1 MSEDNSEGYTVE
13 VSTSSKGNEVTRY
26 KLNGQLVK
34 ASEVPEEVKAGLSAP
49 SEEAPVVSE
58 DEIVSAD
65 EIDEPEEASEQPEDV
80 NEDEEAETEE
90 EPVPAPVVELDSP
103 DDIDDESGVDEELAP
118 APKPVESDEEG
129 MGFPRVDGKTVDI
142 FDGKTPHTHIRIV
155 GNLVVPLSEKNY
167 NTKSDADIIKVLKKL
182 GKI

>member
-1 MSEDNSEGYTVE
+1 MSEEKNEGYTVE
-13 VSTSSKGNEVTRY
+13 VTTSSKGNEVTRY

-34 ASEVPEEVKAGLSAP
+34 ASEVPEEVKAELSAP
-49 SEEAPVVSE
+49 SEEVPVVSE
-58 DEIVSAD
+58 DEIVVED
-65 EIDEPEEASEQPEDV
+65 DNEVEEVVEET
-80 NEDEEAETEE
+80 NEDEEVETVE

-103 DDIDDESGVDEELAP
+103 DDVDDESGVDEELAP
-118 APKPVESDEEG
+118 APAPVASDEEG

-155 GNLVVPLSEKNY
+155 GGLVVPLSEKSY
-167 NTKSDADIIKVLKKL
+167 STKSDADITKVLKKL